1 MSSTIQNSVICPE
14 LLEHLSKEGMF
25 ELIVI

>member
-1 MSSTIQNSVICPE
+1 MSSTIHNSVICPE
-14 LLEHLSKEGMF
+14 LLDHLSKEGMF

>member
-1 MSSTIQNSVICPE
+1 MSNTIQNSVICPE
-14 LLEHLSKEGMF
+14 LLDHLSKEGMF